1 MQAAK
6 KKKKAVIY
14 FDGILVMH
22 TYCNFPIG
30 EGQASQSKCPFN
42 SISSWISL
50 LMESKMAQDLLQYL
64 HNEYE
69 KAFTRLA
76 KLSEC
81 KTAFNCVPTQCWN
94 IMRSTQG
101 LSMLSSKKDIFKG
114 AHIIE
119 S

>member
-1 MQAAK
+1 M
-6 KKKKAVIY
+6 IY
-14 FDGILVMH
+14 FDRILVMH

-30 EGQASQSKCPFN
+30 EGQANQSKCPFS

-69 KAFTRLA
+69 KAFTKLA
-76 KLSEC
+76 KLSEF
-81 KTAFNCVPTQCWN
+81 KTAFNCVPTQYWN
-94 IMRSTQG
+94 IMRCTQS
-101 LSMLSSKKDIFKG
+101 LSMLSSKKDIFRG
-114 AHIIE
+114 VNME